1 MNFNPSQLY
10 GILRIILPSA
20 ATYAIGK
27 GWITA
32 DMYGQIGSVLVAIL
46 GAAGFSANANT
57 TLNLSKAV
65 AAVPGL
71 QVHVDDGAP
80 ADMQKAAK
88 DRWVADI
95 VPAPPEPFVTS
106 TIKQTRGF

>member
-1 MNFNPSQLY
+1 MNFNPSQLF

-32 DMYGQIGSVLVAIL
+32 DTYGQIGSVLVAIL

-71 QVHVDDGAP
+71 QVHVDEKAP
-80 ADMQKAAK
+80 ASLIETAAAG
-88 DRWVADI
+88 DVRDI
-95 VPAPPEPFVTS
+95 VPAAPAPFVTS
-106 TIKQTRGF
+106 TVKTRGF